1 MHPCENLY
9 FLRLFSP
16 SGQTAKAQATATNY
30 GGFVIGPPTQAATSV
45 DTAGLTSAKFH
56 IEGMTCEG
64 CANILHGALTKLP
77 DVNAAEVD
85 FAAKTAVVRYKPDK
99 PVPPERVIE
108 AVKAVGYN
116 ATPAEKAPQERPG

>member
-1 MHPCENLY
+1 MRDAESQAANLQ
-9 FLRLFSP
+9 
-16 SGQTAKAQATATNY
+16 SGDGVDRY
-30 GGFVIGPPTQAATSV
+30 GAGRYVSVLSQHVGFVLGPPLQAATSV

-85 FAAKTAVVRYKPDK
+85 FAAKTALVRYKPDK

-108 AVKAVGYN
+108 AVKAVG
-116 ATPAEKAPQERPG
+116 